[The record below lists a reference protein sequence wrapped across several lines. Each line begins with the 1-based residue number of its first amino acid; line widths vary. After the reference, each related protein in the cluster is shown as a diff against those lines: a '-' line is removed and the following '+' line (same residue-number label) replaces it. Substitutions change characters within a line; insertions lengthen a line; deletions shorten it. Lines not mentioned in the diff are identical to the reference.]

1 MSKCHTVVA
10 DDTLPRIAVRY
21 YGKGERWT
29 DIVKSNPQL
38 VGRRTTSDGFPVIRS
53 GDMLLI
59 QGYDEGFSAN
69 KGETVVLDA
78 NAKRDITLFVDGKKF
93 TGFTAFTIDS
103 PVDSFDAFSFS
114 AAWDSSNVFVRNAF
128 RPFSYKRCELRYD
141 EEVLFRGVMLPSVP
155 QISPESKTIGVQ
167 GYPLCGVLSDSCIPD
182 SIYPPQFDGLTL
194 KQIADTVCEP
204 FGVSVR
210 MNDDGGAA
218 FEKVGIEAGEKV
230 FDFLKKLAEQR
241 GLFLS
246 NTSDGA
252 LLIWKPKTEVVS
264 ASFKEG
270 EAPFVSC
277 VPSFDGQN
285 MFSHLTGF
293 TKVSRLKESEK
304 YTYENN
310 YLIKNG
316 VLRQHTVTIDDAES
330 DTLESS
336 VKALAGR
343 MYASAVKYTLTVT
356 GHRDKNGRLYRK
368 NMTVSLFAPDAE
380 VYRDTKLQV
389 DSVQLS
395 RSDSDGDIAVLSLV
409 LPGARTGQL
418 PEVFPWEE

>member
-10 DDTLPRIAVRY
+10 GDTLSRIAVRY

-38 VGRRTTSDGFPVIRS
+38 VGRRTTSDGSPVIRS

-59 QGYDEGFSAN
+59 PGYDEGFSAN
-69 KGETVVLDA
+69 KGETIVLDA
-78 NAKRDITLFVDGKKF
+78 NAKRDITLFIDGKKF

-114 AAWDSSNVFVRNAF
+114 AAWDSSNVFIRSAF
-128 RPFSYKRCELRYD
+128 RPFSYKRCEVRYD

-155 QISPESKTIGVQ
+155 QISPEAKTIGVQ

-182 SIYPPQFDGLTL
+182 SIYPPQFDRLTL

-210 MNDDGGAA
+210 MNDDGGAV

>member
-10 DDTLPRIAVRY
+10 GDTLSRIAIRY

-38 VGRRTTSDGFPVIRS
+38 VGRRTTSDGSPVIRS

-59 QGYDEGFSAN
+59 PGYDEGFSAN

-78 NAKRDITLFVDGKKF
+78 NAKRDITLFIDGKKF
-93 TGFTAFTIDS
+93 TGFTALTIDS

-114 AAWDSSNVFVRNAF
+114 AAWDSSNVFIRSAF
-128 RPFSYKRCELRYD
+128 RPFSYKRCEVRYD

-204 FGVSVR
+204 FSVSVR

-380 VYRDTKLQV
+380 VYRDTELQV